1 MKKKWEKDFNLSID
15 RETWNTIFNICFK
28 NITNN
33 NLTWFQMKIL
43 YRILAT
49 KTYLFKLGI
58 KQDNLCERCKEEE
71 TLLHMFAECNIVAQF
86 WHKIEILILEK
97 IGIHIKFTSF
107 TIIFGYLL
115 KDQNRTP
122 LNALILVTKKYI
134 YDSALSNSALNFQIL
149 KHRLEEVFTNESL
162 LSKLNNTE
170 NTLNKKWGNLKAFF
184 G

>member
-1 MKKKWEKDFNLSID
+1 MLHMLSLNKCILSHKIPD
-15 RETWNTIFNICFK
+15 ILITKCKSKFYKQLLECWSVLK
-28 NITNN
+28 NINP
-33 NLTWFQMKIL
+33 I
-43 YRILAT
+43 
-49 KTYLFKLGI
+49 G
-58 KQDNLCERCKEEE
+58 DN
-71 TLLHMFAECNIVAQF
+71 
-86 WHKIEILILEK
+86 EI
-97 IGIHIKFTSF
+97 
-107 TIIFGYLL
+107 IIFGYLL

-170 NTLNKKWGNLKAFF
+170 NTFNKKWGNLKAFF